1 MRAWLL
7 LLGGMIVWTVHFF
20 VLYGLGSLFETSA
33 TARIGTAVAT
43 AACLAADAWLLLLC
57 IRTARRN
64 DAETVI
70 GWPARLGAPVAVL
83 SLVAVAWQGL
93 PALLA

>member
-1 MRAWLL
+1 MRAWFL
-7 LLGGMIVWTVHFF
+7 LLGGMLVWTVHFF
-20 VLYGLGSLFETSA
+20 ALYALGSIFET
-33 TARIGTAVAT
+33 T
-43 AACLAADAWLLLLC
+43 AAARTGTVIVTILCLAADAWLLVLC
-57 IRTARRN
+57 ARAARHN

>member
-7 LLGGMIVWTVHFF
+7 LLGGMIVWTAHFF
-20 VLYGLGSLFETSA
+20 ALYGLGSVFGTSL
-33 TARIGTAVAT
+33 TARIAT
-43 AACLAADAWLLLLC
+43 ALVTVACLAADAWLLWLC
-57 IRTARRN
+57 VATARRH
-64 DAETVI
+64 DAEAVI

>member
-7 LLGGMIVWTVHFF
+7 LLGGMLVWTVHFF
-20 VLYGLGSLFETSA
+20 ALYALGSIFET
-33 TARIGTAVAT
+33 TFIARIGTVAVT
-43 AACLAADAWLLLLC
+43 LACLAADGWLLVLC
-57 IRTARRN
+57 LRTARHH
-64 DAETVI
+64 DADTVI
-70 GWPARLGAPVAVL
+70 GWPARLGAPLTVL

>member
-7 LLGGMIVWTVHFF
+7 LLGGMLVWTVHFF
-20 VLYGLGSLFETSA
+20 ALYALGSIFETTF
-33 TARIGTAVAT
+33 TARTGTVALT
-43 AACLAADAWLLLLC
+43 LACLAADGWLLVLC
-57 IRTARRN
+57 LRTARHY
-64 DAETVI
+64 DADTVI

-93 PALLA
+93 PAFLA